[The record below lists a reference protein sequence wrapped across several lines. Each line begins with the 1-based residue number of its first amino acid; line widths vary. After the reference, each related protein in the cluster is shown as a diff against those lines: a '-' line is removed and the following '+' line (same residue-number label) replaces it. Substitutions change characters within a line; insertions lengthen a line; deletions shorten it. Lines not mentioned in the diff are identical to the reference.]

1 VINALLVRWSNGW
14 HEIAVAPGAGGRCE
28 AMLGLGAVQSISE
41 LERVAGQQLGIYA
54 QTRVAIAADF
64 TPRDATELPYLSY
77 GVGDVI
83 TVPAMAGG
91 TAQERLIS
99 LTVNEDDDGM
109 VTFAPEM
116 KDVLL
121 SRAEKFDQAIKKM
134 SDGTLGG
141 TSKVAQ
147 PASTITTSAGKDCCP
162 PPAASGCG

>member
-28 AMLGLGAVQSISE
+28 AMLGLGAV
-41 LERVAGQQLGIYA
+41 
-54 QTRVAIAADF
+54 
-64 TPRDATELPYLSY
+64 LPYLSY

-162 PPAASGCG
+162 PPAASSCA